1 MKLLIMY
8 KTFILYTKKVDLKL
22 MPNMNQQNMIP
33 IAVIVTR

>member
-8 KTFILYTKKVDLKL
+8 KIFILYTKKLDLKL

>member
-8 KTFILYTKKVDLKL
+8 KIFILYTKKVDLEL

>member
-1 MKLLIMY
+1 MKLLIMC
-8 KTFILYTKKVDLKL
+8 KIFILYTKKVDLKL